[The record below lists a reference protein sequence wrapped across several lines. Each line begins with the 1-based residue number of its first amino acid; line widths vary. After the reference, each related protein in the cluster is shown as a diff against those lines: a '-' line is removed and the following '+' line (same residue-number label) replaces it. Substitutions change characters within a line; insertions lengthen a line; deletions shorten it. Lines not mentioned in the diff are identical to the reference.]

1 MKGILKTSLYYL
13 FFYIFLF
20 ASLPSAAQPWF
31 KTLENPDKS
40 VNSLD
45 DFKRIKEAFNQYWEN
60 KTIPR
65 GKGYKPFSRWEW
77 MMEQRISE
85 ANRSVALWDAYM
97 EKTKSFGEMD
107 GNWTYLGPFKPPTD
121 INSGQIVGGGRIDC
135 IAFDPVNPDV
145 FYVGSPSGGLWK
157 TLDKG
162 ASWVPLTDNIPSM
175 GIADIAIHPQNP
187 AIIYIATGDR
197 DSQDIYSAGVLK
209 STDGGSTWKTTSLSF
224 AQSQQY
230 VVNRIII
237 RPDKPDTLIAATTEG
252 IFLMTGGGESSTKVQ
267 DGHFKD
273 LEFKPGNPDIVYAAN
288 YSYGYSS
295 VYKSTDGGLTFSE
308 SFGNIETKDIR
319 RIELAVS
326 VAQPDWVYALCTDK
340 TNSAFHALYRSYNS
354 GDDWNEYAK
363 TSLNILG
370 TNPNGTDEEG
380 QGWYDLSL
388 AISPVTPTEVYV
400 GGINIWQA
408 TSFNGSWQLKTFGY
422 PEWNASDAPYIHVDQ
437 HILKFHPITGE
448 LYAGNDGGIYKSGDK
463 GASWTDLSEGLDIMQ
478 FYRIGLSASQA
489 DLFLG
494 GSQDNSS
501 MKAKNSIF
509 NVILGGD
516 GMECIVDYSD
526 TSILYASS
534 QKGKINISRDGG
546 KTFKNIVP
554 NSESGAWVTPYVMH
568 PANPDVLYAGYKE
581 LYRTNNQGESWTNL
595 TNGITSGQLIKAITV
610 ASSNPEY
617 IYIATSG
624 LIWRTTD
631 GGASWRVIKSN
642 LPSGVITYIAVSQY
656 DPQKVWVSLS
666 NYSSSKD
673 RNKVFT
679 SDDGGLNWENYSKGL
694 PNVPVNCI
702 VYENDSKSAL
712 YAGTDLGVYYRNR
725 EMDSWVSFS
734 NQLPNVIVNELEIFY
749 PERKIR
755 AATYG
760 RGIWESE
767 LYTPATPLL
776 YAEFS
781 TNKFTACVN
790 GMFRFTSH
798 SSANTD
804 SLNWVFDNDASF
816 LYSVSKDTA
825 YVSFSETG
833 EKNISLIAYL
843 NGNSDTLTRKAYVV
857 VDTTLKVSIH
867 SFAGDYFW
875 KGDTTTLSVSG
886 GDSYI
891 WSPSSGLEK
900 TTGAI
905 VKAYPDTDIIYYVNV
920 KEGQCENTDSI
931 LINVYPNNL
940 AQFAIPLEY
949 GENGPFINYAATV
962 EANEPFPSIN
972 DCNTQTDW
980 CDEFGTGKDIL
991 GNSVWF
997 TFTAPATGIISLD
1010 SRGFDTQMAIYDTPE
1025 ADSLFT
1031 GNYAILAAN
1040 DDYNGASLDFAAAI
1054 TNLENLI
1061 PGKTYF
1067 VQIDGSGGNK
1077 EGEFFLYLYSNPL
1090 DVPEHAAGFP
1100 EHFRVFPNP
1109 NSGSF
1114 TIALNSP
1121 TTEHTSLRVF
1131 NLQGK
1136 VVYEKS
1142 VPFTGSGQE
1151 IPVSLNKNSPGIYFV
1166 RISSAQWVEVQKI
1179 IIQ

>member
-1 MKGILKTSLYYL
+1 MKGKLKKLFYYL
-13 FFYIFLF
+13 FICIFLLI
-20 ASLPSAAQPWF
+20 SLPSVAQPWL
-31 KTLENPDKS
+31 KELDNPDKS
-40 VNSLD
+40 ASSLD
-45 DFKRIKEAFNQYWEN
+45 DFKKIKKAFNQYWEG

-77 MMEQRISE
+77 VMEQRISE
-85 ANRSVALWDAYM
+85 TNRSVALWDSYM
-97 EKTKSFGEMD
+97 ENAKASAETE
-107 GNWTYLGPFKPPTD
+107 GNWSYFGPGKPPKD
-121 INSGQIVGGGRIDC
+121 INNGQVVGAGRIDC
-135 IAFDPVNPDV
+135 IAFDPVNPSV

-157 TLDKG
+157 TPDNG
-162 ASWVPLTDNIPSM
+162 VSWIPLTDHIPSM

-187 AIIYIATGDR
+187 SIIYIATGDR
-197 DSQDIYSAGVLK
+197 DSQDLYSAGVLK
-209 STDGGSTWKTTSLSF
+209 STDGGLTWETTSLSF

-230 VVNRIII
+230 IVNRLLI

-252 IFLMTGGGESSTKVQ
+252 IFLLTNGGANSIKIQ

-273 LEFKPGNPDIVYAAN
+273 MEFKPGDPEIVFAAN

-295 VYKSTDGGLTFSE
+295 VFRSTDGGLSFSE

-319 RIELAVS
+319 RIELAVTP
-326 VAQPDWVYALCTDK
+326 AQPDWVYALCTDK

-370 TNPNGTDEEG
+370 TNPNGTDEDG

-388 AISPVTPTEVYV
+388 AVSPVTATEVYV

-408 TSFNGSWQLKTFGY
+408 TSFSGSWLLKTFGY
-422 PEWNASDAPYIHVDQ
+422 PEGSGSEAPYIHVDQ
-437 HILKFHPITGE
+437 HILEFHPLTGE
-448 LYAGNDGGIYKSGDK
+448 LYAGNDGGIYKTSDK
-463 GASWTDLSEGLDIMQ
+463 GNSWTDLSNGLEIMQ
-478 FYRIGLSASQA
+478 FYRIGLSANQSGLLLA
-489 DLFLG
+489 

-501 MKAKNSIF
+501 MKANNSVF
-509 NVILGGD
+509 SVILGGD

-526 TSILYASS
+526 TNILYASS

-546 KTFKNIVP
+546 ISFKNIVP
-554 NSESGAWVTPYVMH
+554 NNASGAWVTPYVMH
-568 PANPDVLYAGYKE
+568 PSNPNVLYAGYKE
-581 LYRTNNQGESWTNL
+581 LYRTNNQGESWTNI
-595 TNGITSGQLIKAITV
+595 TNGITSGQLIKAISI
-610 ASSNPEY
+610 APSNPDY

-631 GGASWRVIKSN
+631 GGASWRIIKSN

-666 NYSSSKD
+666 NYSSNKD

-679 SDDGGLNWENYSKGL
+679 SENGGLNWINYSKGL

-702 VYENDSKSAL
+702 IYENDSKSGL

-725 EMDSWVSFS
+725 EMDSWINF
-734 NQLPNVIVNELEIFY
+734 NDQLPNVIVNELEIFY
-749 PERKIR
+749 PDQKIR

-767 LYTPATPLL
+767 LYAPALPLL

-781 TNKFTACVN
+781 TNKYSACVN

-798 SSANTD
+798 SSDGTD
-804 SLNWVFDNDASF
+804 SLRWVFDEDASYIF
-816 LYSVSKDTA
+816 SSSKDTA
-825 YVSFSETG
+825 YVSFSKTG

-843 NGNSDTLTRKAYVV
+843 NGNSDTLARKAFVS
-857 VDTTLKVSIH
+857 VDTTLRISIH

-875 KGDTTTLSVSG
+875 KGDTTSLTVTG
-886 GDSYI
+886 GDTYV
-891 WSPSSGLEK
+891 WSPATGLEK

-905 VKAYPDTDIIYYVNV
+905 VKAFPDTGIVYYVTAT
-920 KEGQCENTDSI
+920 EGQCENRDSI
-931 LINVYPNNL
+931 RINVYPNNL
-940 AQFAIPLEY
+940 ARYAIPLEF
-949 GENGPFINYAATV
+949 GKNGPFINYAATV
-962 EANEPFPSIN
+962 EDNEPHPSIN

-997 TFTAPATGIISLD
+997 TFKAPGAGIISLD
-1010 SRGFDTQMAIYDTPE
+1010 SRGFDTQMAIYDSPE

-1031 GNYAILAAN
+1031 GNYTILAAN
-1040 DDYNGASLDFAAAI
+1040 DDYNGTSLDFSAAI
-1054 TNLENLI
+1054 TNLENLT

-1077 EGEFFLYLYSNPL
+1077 EGEFFLYLYDTPL
-1090 DVPEHAAGFP
+1090 DIPDQKAVGSSF
-1100 EHFRVFPNP
+1100 FNVYPNP
-1109 NSGSF
+1109 NTGAF
-1114 TIALNSP
+1114 TIAINSQKS
-1121 TTEHTSLRVF
+1121 ENANLQIF

-1136 VVYEKS
+1136 IIYNKTVYL
-1142 VPFTGSGQE
+1142 TGAGQQ
-1151 IPVSLNKNSPGIYFV
+1151 ISLNLEKNNPGIYFI
-1166 RISSAQWVEVQKI
+1166 RISSAHQVKIQKI